1 MFCDQYAELHFALPL
16 CHFLAVPLLDFYFTT
31 LAPMTTDNTLSTTS
45 HKPRILTGDT
55 PTSTGLHLGHYV
67 GSLENRLR
75 LQDEYDCYFLI
86 ANVHAFTTL
95 ADKPADIR
103 ANTLGIIK
111 DWLAVGLDPERS
123 TFVLQSE
130 IPAIA
135 ELTFLFAMLIP
146 FNKVMR
152 NPTLKTEIETKG
164 LGETYPF
171 GFPMYAVGQCADIL
185 AFRPELVPVGEDQEA
200 HIEMCRDVALKFNQM
215 YCGVGNRVPAEEH
228 AKANSAGAGGL
239 FPIPRAKI
247 GRVARLAGLDGVNKM
262 SKSLGNAIFLY
273 DDAKTVQKKLNKI
286 TVIVDE
292 ATKRVA
298 QNHVLLQYCDAF
310 LAEDR
315 AKAIRAEY
323 ASGKEMMHGHIKAEL
338 GEAVNALIEPMRVRR
353 ARLEASPLPGH
364 LGGDEMVIDVIRK
377 GVAKANVVA
386 EETLHEAK
394 KAMGMGF
401 LKRKIS

>member
-1 MFCDQYAELHFALPL
+1 MPPE
-16 CHFLAVPLLDFYFTT
+16 
-31 LAPMTTDNTLSTTS
+31 
-45 HKPRILTGDT
+45 KPRILTGDT
-55 PTSTGLHLGHYV
+55 PTHTGLHLGHYV
-67 GSLENRLR
+67 GSLENRLK

-103 ANTLGIIK
+103 ANTIGIVK
-111 DWLAVGLDPERS
+111 DWLAVGLDPDRS

-164 LGETYPF
+164 LGDSYPF

-215 YCGVGNRVPAEEH
+215 YCGVGNRVEPQDH
-228 AKANSAGAGGL
+228 VRAGGV

-247 GRVARLAGLDGVNKM
+247 GRVARLVGLDGTNKM

-273 DDAKTVQKKLNKI
+273 DDAKTVQKKLNRI
-286 TVIVDE
+286 TTGRQSPTEPGDVNNILMQYVDIFIGGE
-292 ATKRVA
+292 RAAEIKRRYA
-298 QNHVLLQYCDAF
+298 AGDNIGDGHV
-310 LAEDR
+310 
-315 AKAIRAEY
+315 
-323 ASGKEMMHGHIKAEL
+323 KAEL
-338 GEAVNALIEPMRVRR
+338 GEAINALIEPMRQRR
-353 ARLEASPLPGH
+353 ARLDGP
-364 LGGDEMVIDVIRK
+364 GGDAVVHDVIRR
-377 GVAKANVVA
+377 GIARANTVA
-386 EETLHEAK
+386 EETLHMAK
-394 KAMGMGF
+394 KAMQLDFGQ
-401 LKRKIS
+401 RRVSVV